1 MELNE
6 LLEYLDMDS
15 PEDFSYFEHLAD
27 LVELEQTVDYD
38 AFFQLL
44 SQVPAA
50 TMQELLQNYFAD
62 ITAHMPDSTV
72 DIHTLMAQ
80 LRQCLCGLA
89 RQMESEEGCRAFTE
103 ELYRFRNWYAL
114 EGEVAVK
121 HIDSGHRMRVSVSEA
136 LALSRLEALGGDAY
150 DYDFGDC
157 LEYPLDEYSMS
168 INEAMS
174 AAYGD
179 APFSDEASS
188 ESDSSFDS
196 EAPSSDFH
204 SGHRHQQEL
213 IDGLVDLENPVMDD
227 EFSYLDE

>member
-1 MELNE
+1 MDLNE

-27 LVELEQTVDYD
+27 LIELEQTVDYD

-44 SQVPAA
+44 SQVSAA
-50 TMQELLQNYFAD
+50 TMQELLRNYFAD
-62 ITAHMPDSTV
+62 ITAHLPDSTV

-89 RQMESEEGCRAFTE
+89 RQMDGGEGRRAFIE

-121 HIDSGHRMRVSVSEA
+121 HMDSGRRMRVSVSEA

-157 LEYPLDEYSMS
+157 LDYPLEEYSMS

-179 APFSDEASS
+179 EPLEGEEFSG
-188 ESDSSFDS
+188 SDSPFADVTS
-196 EAPSSDFH
+196 A
-204 SGHRHQQEL
+204 SGHNHQQEL

-227 EFSYLDE
+227 EPSYLDDPD